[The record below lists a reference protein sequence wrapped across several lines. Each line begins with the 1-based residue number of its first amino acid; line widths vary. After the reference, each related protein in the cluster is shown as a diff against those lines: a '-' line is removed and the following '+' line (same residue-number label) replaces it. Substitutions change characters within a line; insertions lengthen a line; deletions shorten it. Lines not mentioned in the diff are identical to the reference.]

1 MLFIP
6 TELLGIIR
14 RRSRVAQTLLLAGVI
29 GSLQAADDED
39 LLELDPLTIY
49 GETDPMYGAE
59 RRIREIGKTL
69 PQLDTR
75 ANERPTAVDETL
87 EALGLTGDGIQ
98 ATHPDNQRHWAETL
112 DKLQSDGSDD

>member
-1 MLFIP
+1 M
-6 TELLGIIR
+6 
-14 RRSRVAQTLLLAGVI
+14 AQTLLLAGVI

-49 GETDPMYGAE
+49 GETDPMYEAE

-98 ATHPDNQRHWAETL
+98 PTHPDNQRHWAETL